1 MFEAMNKMMLAG
13 LGVMSM
19 SREKAESIF
28 DEYVSRGQAEREG
41 KSSFVKELMD
51 SADKTRQDLEKL
63 VNEQMHKA
71 IESTSVAT
79 KNDISRIEQQ
89 LQAITATLEKLQQ
102 DD

>member
-28 DEYVSRGQAEREG
+28 DEYVARGQAEREG